1 MGRYRNSLTK
11 KRIETEQLRV
21 NKLEEPCRRLD
32 EKIESTSLRLAIRS
46 IFNVADERLQ
56 QEVMGMMLT
65 AFRNPRK
72 HTAMLREFHLLLE
85 RPDVRALIKF
95 GPR

>member
-1 MGRYRNSLTK
+1 MSRYWNSLTK
-11 KRIETEQLRV
+11 KRLETERLRV
-21 NKLEEPCRRLD
+21 NKLEERCRRLD

-46 IFNVADERLQ
+46 IFHAGDERLQ

-85 RPDVRALIKF
+85 RPDVRALIRF
-95 GPR
+95 GTR

>member
-1 MGRYRNSLTK
+1 MGRYWNSITK
-11 KRIETEQLRV
+11 KHLETEQLHV
-21 NKLEEPCRRLD
+21 NKLEERRRRLD

-46 IFNVADERLQ
+46 IFHAGDERLQ

-65 AFRNPRK
+65 AFRDPRK

-95 GPR
+95 GSR

>member
-1 MGRYRNSLTK
+1 MGPYWNSLIK
-11 KRIETEQLRV
+11 ERLETDQLRL
-21 NKLEEPCRRLD
+21 NKLDERCRRLD

-46 IFNVADERLQ
+46 IFHAGDERLQ
-56 QEVMGMMLT
+56 QEVMGIMLT
-65 AFRNPRK
+65 ACRDPRK

-95 GPR
+95 RPR

>member
-1 MGRYRNSLTK
+1 MSQWNSIIQ
-11 KRIETEQLRV
+11 KRLEAEQLRV
-21 NKLEEPCRRLD
+21 KELEQRCRRLD
-32 EKIESTSLRLAIRS
+32 EKIESTTLRLAIRN
-46 IFNVADERLQ
+46 IFSAGDERLQ

-65 AFRNPRK
+65 AFRDPRK
-72 HTAMLREFHLLLE
+72 HTKMLREFHLLLE

>member
-1 MGRYRNSLTK
+1 MEKRSITK
-11 KRIETEQLRV
+11 FRVRV
-21 NKLEEPCRRLD
+21 NKLEERCRRLD
-32 EKIESTSLRLAIRS
+32 EKIDSTSLRLAIRS

-65 AFRNPRK
+65 AFREPRK
-72 HTAMLREFHLLLE
+72 HTAILREFHLLLE

>member
-21 NKLEEPCRRLD
+21 NKLEERCRRLD

-72 HTAMLREFHLLLE
+72 HTAILREFHLLLE